1 MSSNVSVIIRIGDV
15 NDNTPNCS
23 TIQRLRLN
31 EQQNNHRQLIG
42 VLNAIDADS
51 GVNGTVTYRLQ
62 KHHELF
68 DLKPT
73 GELYLRRKIQQLKD
87 SYRLSVIAEDQGPQS
102 RSAVCQVLIKVEKS
116 PSEIVIQGRI

>member
-1 MSSNVSVIIRIGDV
+1 MLIQVGDI

-23 TIQRLRLN
+23 TIQTLRLN

-42 VLNAIDADS
+42 VLKARDEDA
-51 GVNGTVTYRLQ
+51 GENGTVTYRLQ

-73 GELYLRRKIQQLKD
+73 G
-87 SYRLSVIAEDQGPQS
+87 
-102 RSAVCQVLIKVEKS
+102 KS
-116 PSEIVIQGRI
+116 FPGF